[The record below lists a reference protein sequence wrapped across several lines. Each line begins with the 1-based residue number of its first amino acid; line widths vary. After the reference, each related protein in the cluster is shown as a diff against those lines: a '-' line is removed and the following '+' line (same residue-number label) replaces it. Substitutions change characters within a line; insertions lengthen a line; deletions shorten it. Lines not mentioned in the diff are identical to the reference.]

1 MSLKGFH
8 FKGKLLNLPAN
19 ETKAEVTGTMA
30 FYGTEFITSVKF
42 YSNVLKPI
50 FDVEAK

>member
-1 MSLKGFH
+1 VSLKGFH

-19 ETKAEVTGTMA
+19 ETKAEVTIA